1 VLGSTP
7 QKTISRSH
15 RQIWES
21 KLVLREVYSDLYRKI
36 VKACGPGKIVEVG
49 GGSGNLKEFAPS
61 VISFDIVPTSWL
73 DCVADAQRLPF
84 ASGSIGNLVL
94 FDVLHHIEV
103 PARFLAE
110 AVRALLPG
118 GRIIMVEPAITP
130 LSWVFY
136 SLIHEEPVIMSA
148 NPLLDK
154 EPDPQRHPF
163 ASNQAIPTLLV
174 TRHKKFLE
182 QRFPVLNIVKQEW
195 LSLLCYP
202 LSGGFKSWSLLP
214 AALVRM
220 LLPFEDAVAPIIGRW
235 IGFRLFVVLE
245 KHG

>member
-1 VLGSTP
+1 MLDSTP
-7 QKTISRSH
+7 QDCISRSH
-15 RQIWES
+15 RQVWES

-36 VKACGPGKIVEVG
+36 VRACGPGTIVEVG

-61 VISFDIVPTSWL
+61 VISFDIVPMPWL

-94 FDVLHHIEV
+94 FDVLHHIEI

-110 AVRALLPG
+110 AVRVLLPG

-130 LSWVFY
+130 LSWAFY
-136 SLIHEEPVIMSA
+136 SFIHEEPVVMSA
-148 NPLLDK
+148 NPLVDK
-154 EPDPQRHPF
+154 EPDPQRDPF

-174 TRHKKFLE
+174 TRHRKSLE

-202 LSGGFKSWSLLP
+202 LSGGFKSWSLLT
-214 AALVRM
+214 AGLVRL
-220 LLPFEDAVAPIIGRW
+220 LLPVENVVAPILGRW